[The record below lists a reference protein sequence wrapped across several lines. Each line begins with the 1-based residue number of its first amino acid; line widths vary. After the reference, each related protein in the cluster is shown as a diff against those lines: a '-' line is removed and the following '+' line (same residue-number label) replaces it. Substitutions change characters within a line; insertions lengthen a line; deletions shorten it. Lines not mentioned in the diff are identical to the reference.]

1 MFKNLFIAGVM
12 LSLSSV
18 AAATPILDQAN
29 DDLSVVAFN
38 GNNILT
44 WQQEVI
50 VGTDGLLSQIDLNFR
65 DSGTANIA
73 LNIGSG
79 WQSDL
84 HDYAMTFD
92 ALNGWNSIDVSSA
105 GLNLSAG
112 DSFMIVFEGAPNFAG
127 SNDSAYYGSLYLRGD
142 AYRDTYDI
150 NFRTYMSAS
159 EVSEPAAISLM
170 LLGLMGFGLRKRT
183 KL

>member
-1 MFKNLFIAGVM
+1 MFKNLLIGGVM
-12 LSLSSV
+12 LSLSGV
-18 AAATPILDQAN
+18 AVATPILDQVN
-29 DDLSVVAFN
+29 DDSSAVAFN
-38 GNNILT
+38 GNQILT

-50 VGTDGLLSQIDLNFR
+50 VGTDGVLSQIDLNFR
-65 DSGTANIA
+65 ASGAANIA

-84 HDYAMTFD
+84 HDYAITFD
-92 ALNGWNSIDVSSA
+92 ALNGWNSIDVSNA

-112 DSFMIVFEGAPNFAG
+112 DSFMIVLEGAPNFTG
-127 SNDSAYYGSLYLRGD
+127 SNTSAYDGSLYLRGD

-159 EVSEPAAISLM
+159 EVPEPAAISLM
-170 LLGLMGFGLRKRT
+170 LLGLMGFGLRKRA